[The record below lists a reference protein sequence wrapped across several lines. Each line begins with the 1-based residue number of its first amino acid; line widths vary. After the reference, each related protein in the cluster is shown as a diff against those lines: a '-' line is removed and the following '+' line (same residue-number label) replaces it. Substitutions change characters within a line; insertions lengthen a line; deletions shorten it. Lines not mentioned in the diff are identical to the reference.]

1 MKRSTATLLAGTLGA
16 AMASQALA
24 QAATPDGEAGQSSPP
39 AGSVPAS
46 NGGATPSADDILKE
60 QAKLT
65 EIFKAKE
72 AASKADEAASKAKQA
87 AIEADKAAKAAKD
100 GTVAGQT
107 AIQGTIQ
114 VGDGPKAEALLLA
127 SRGALSAAKIIRA
140 DLETVF
146 SDPAYKDRPVLLA
159 ASTSQLGG
167 LTLTAF
173 EVRRQTLKTQLNSAH
188 ARFVALEQTSSPR
201 RLIKAPPKGRAGT
214 DRSVLAAAAAVSQG
228 LDVAS
233 KLASYFKA
241 DYTFGQLTVKTAPDL
256 YANAIVRSFRDS
268 PVKPRFYATT
278 NMTAGQAPGLIS
290 DLGALQDAYA
300 AAAQDH
306 AVALK
311 AGADLRAAAANDK
324 ARAGELLTA
333 AAGYEAF
340 AAGTGK
346 LLEATDGFLTALFVE
361 TADKPA
367 PIVQVAKEREIQR
380 LVAANGLILLVSGE
394 PAAAYFTKKSLW
406 TSIVG
411 APLHTMGGA
420 NVVYSLYDAAT
431 GFVVTDG
438 VVPVHGGYMNV
449 RDVQRMFP
457 AP

>member
-1 MKRSTATLLAGTLGA
+1 MKRASVTLLAGAVGA
-16 AMASQALA
+16 LVASQALA
-24 QAATPDGEAGQSSPP
+24 QASTPDGDVGQPASPAASAP
-39 AGSVPAS
+39 AGAPAS
-46 NGGATPSADDILKE
+46 ADEVIKE
-60 QAKLT
+60 QTKLT

-87 AIEADKAAKAAKD
+87 AIEAEKAAKAAKD
-100 GTVAGQT
+100 GAVTGQT

-114 VGDGPKAEALLLA
+114 VGEGPKAEALLLA
-127 SRGALSAAKIIRA
+127 SRGAISAAKIIRA

-146 SDPAYKDRPVLLA
+146 RQDTYKDRPVLIA
-159 ASTSQLGG
+159 TSSAQLSSV
-167 LTLTAF
+167 TLTAF
-173 EVRRQTLKTQLNSAH
+173 DVRRQTLKRQLDGAH
-188 ARFVALEQTSSPR
+188 ARFNELPDKAQLEALIQAPETPR
-201 RLIKAPPKGRAGT
+201 EGA
-214 DRSVLAAAAAVSQG
+214 DRSALAVASAVSQG

-241 DYTFGQLTVKTAPDL
+241 DYTFGQLAVKTAPDL

-268 PVKPRFYATT
+268 DVHPRFYATT
-278 NMTAGQAPGLIS
+278 HMTAGQVAGLVT

-300 AAAQDH
+300 LVARDH
-306 AVALK
+306 AFALK
-311 AGADLRAAAANDK
+311 AAADLRAAAAEDK
-324 ARAGELLTA
+324 SRAGKLLSE

-340 AAGTGK
+340 AAGAGK
-346 LLEATDGFLTALFVE
+346 LLEATDGFLTALFTE

-380 LVAANGLILLVSGE
+380 LVAANGLVLLVSGE

-411 APLHTMGGA
+411 APLYTMGGA

-431 GFVVTDG
+431 GYVVTDG